1 MDYEAVIGM
10 EVHVELLTNSK
21 VFCGCSTKF
30 GAEPNTQC
38 CPVCMGMP
46 GVLPVLNR
54 KAVDFVIRTGL
65 ALNCTIAGWS
75 KLDRKNYFYPDLP
88 KNYQISQYDLP
99 IAHDGYLDV
108 VVDGETRRVGITRV
122 HLEEDA
128 GKNIHPEGASY
139 SQVDLNRTGVP
150 LMEIV
155 SEPDIRSPEEAHAYL
170 LALKNIL
177 EYIEVSDCNMEEGS
191 LRAEAN
197 VSIRPRGTA
206 EFGVKTE
213 VKNVNSFRG
222 VSRALVYEIGRQ
234 TRAIES
240 GDGVVQETRGWDD
253 VRNVT
258 VLMRSKEYAHDYRY
272 FPEPDLVPL
281 VIDEDW
287 IERIRGELPELPAVR
302 RARFIEEYGLP
313 EYDAGV
319 LTADKATADYY
330 ESCAAAAPDAKT
342 ASNWIMVELQG
353 MLNETDTGISMSPVT
368 AENLAGLLNLVD
380 EGIISGKMAKDVF
393 REMYDTGDT
402 AEQIVEKKGLSQIS
416 DRDALAEIVDKVVA
430 ENPEPVERYRSG
442 NKKAL
447 GFLIGQ
453 VMQATRGK
461 ANPQLLNELFRE
473 KLEQ

>member
-10 EVHVELLTNSK
+10 EVHVELLTESK
-21 VFCGCSTKF
+21 VFCGCSTTF

-38 CPVCMGMP
+38 CPVCLGMP

-54 KAVDFVIRTGL
+54 KAVDYVIRTGL
-65 ALNCTIAGWS
+65 ALNCTIAKWS

-99 IAHDGYLDV
+99 IAYEGYLDV
-108 VVDGETRRVGITRV
+108 MVDGETRRVRITRV

-128 GKNIHPEGASY
+128 GKNVHPERASY

-155 SEPDIRSPEEAHAYL
+155 TEPDMRSPEEAHAYL

-197 VSIRPRGTA
+197 VSVRPRYSS

-222 VSRALVYEIGRQ
+222 VYRALKFEIDRLVG
-234 TRAIES
+234 TIES
-240 GDGVVQETRGWDD
+240 GDRVVQETRGWDD
-253 VRNVT
+253 TRNIT
-258 VLMRSKEYAHDYRY
+258 VPMRSKEYAHDYRY
-272 FPEPDLVPL
+272 FPEPDLVPV

-287 IERIRGELPELPAVR
+287 VERIRAELPELPAAR
-302 RARFIEEYGLP
+302 RQRFVERYGLP
-313 EYDAGV
+313 EYDAAV
-319 LTADKATADYY
+319 LTAEKAMADYY
-330 ESCAAAAPDAKT
+330 ESTTAEGIDPKT
-342 ASNWIMVELQG
+342 ASNWVMVELRG
-353 MLNETDTGISMSPVT
+353 LLNETDTGISASPVSP
-368 AENLAGLLNLVD
+368 ANLAGLLKLV
-380 EGIISGKMAKDVF
+380 EKGTISGKMAKDVF
-393 REMYDTGDT
+393 REMYATGAT
-402 AEQIVEKKGLSQIS
+402 AAEIVENKGLSQIT
-416 DRDALAEIVDKVVA
+416 DRDVLDEIVDKVIA
-430 ENPEPVERYRSG
+430 DNPEPVESYRQG
-442 NKKAL
+442 KKKAL
-447 GFLIGQ
+447 GFLMGQ
-453 VMQATRGK
+453 VMQLTKGK

-473 KLEQ
+473 KLDQ